1 MAHHRW
7 IDVDLDRAN
16 DAANRA
22 ATAAVAAL
30 GVFELIDRFRFRD
43 PAAPVPAPGA
53 DGAPEAVRQSALTAL
68 HAAASA
74 RILHQGL
81 QGQAVPPDVVE
92 RDLPDLAGLGPVVAL
107 HDERTVADVDAL
119 VAARTA
125 AEQAAADARR
135 SLRRVAQIGLGVA
148 QHAYED
154 DDTELVE
161 RACLTIL
168 VDSTAAELHPVDDD
182 HAVRGR
188 TRAEVGVELAGVLAR
203 FLAVPLATARIELA
217 APGVPVRSIAV
228 ADDGGLR
235 IDGLGTFQAP
245 VTIREVVDALLD
257 VVSDVDGAHPRD
269 LTVTWLVYIT

>member
-1 MAHHRW
+1 MATYRR
-7 IDVDLDRAN
+7 IDDDLDRAN
-16 DAANRA
+16 VAANRA

-43 PAAPVPAPGA
+43 PSAPVPAPGA
-53 DGAPEAVRQSALTAL
+53 DGAPEGVRQSALAAL

-74 RILHQGL
+74 RILHEDL
-81 QGQAVPPDVVE
+81 QGRAVAPGVVAT
-92 RDLPDLAGLGPVVAL
+92 DHPDLSGLGPVVDL
-107 HDERTVADVDAL
+107 DDADVLDDCDAL
-119 VAARTA
+119 VEARAT

-135 SLRRVAQIGLGVA
+135 ALRRVAQIGLGVA
-148 QHAYED
+148 QYAYED

-168 VDSTAAELHPVDDD
+168 VDSTAAELVPVDDD
-182 HAVRGR
+182 HSVRGR
-188 TRAEVGVELAGVLAR
+188 TREEVGVELAGVVAR
-203 FLAVPLATARIELA
+203 FLAVPVTAARIEIA
-217 APGVPVRSIAV
+217 TAGAEVRSIGL

-257 VVSDVDGAHPRD
+257 VTTDVDGAHPRD
-269 LTVTWLVYIT
+269 LAVTWVVDG

>member
-1 MAHHRW
+1 MADHRW
-7 IDVDLDRAN
+7 IDEELDRA
-16 DAANRA
+16 DVAANRA

-53 DGAPEAVRQSALTAL
+53 DGAPEDVRQSALAAL

-74 RILHQGL
+74 RILHGGL
-81 QGQAVPPDVVE
+81 RERAVPPDVVE
-92 RDLPDLAGLGPVVAL
+92 RDLPDLVGLGPVVDL
-107 HDERTVADVDAL
+107 DHVGVLDDYDAL
-119 VAARTA
+119 VEARAT
-125 AEQAAADARR
+125 AEQAAAQARWT
-135 SLRRVAQIGLGVA
+135 LRRVAQIGLGVA

-182 HAVRGR
+182 HTVRGR
-188 TRAEVGVELAGVLAR
+188 TRAEVGVELAGVIAR
-203 FLAVPLATARIELA
+203 FLAVPLATARIEIA
-217 APGVPVRSIAV
+217 APGAPVRSIGI
-228 ADDGGLR
+228 ADGGGLR
-235 IDGLGTFQAP
+235 IDGLGTFQEP
-245 VTIREVVDALLD
+245 VTVREVVDALLD

-269 LTVTWLVYIT
+269 LTVTWSVDAP